1 MHISIMHVFGSLVSL
16 VQNSLARVFSLIR
29 HGDSNPAV
37 EEIAA
42 SLAFAASTGSLPGH
56 NLQTAFPLIFPRS
69 YGQSAG
75 PEMRHASLHRPQI
88 ASLSHPRSCPFLTA
102 SHNQTQ
108 RIDSAVCQNP
118 PLLLSLYALP
128 DDG

>member
-56 NLQTAFPLIFPRS
+56 NLQTAFLLISLRS
-69 YGQSAG
+69 YGQ
-75 PEMRHASLHRPQI
+75 
-88 ASLSHPRSCPFLTA
+88 
-102 SHNQTQ
+102 
-108 RIDSAVCQNP
+108 
-118 PLLLSLYALP
+118 
-128 DDG
+128 